1 MRTMF
6 EILFKPKKR
15 EGEQPPESPNKTQ
28 SPPFE
33 ATRMKLSDFEMVR
46 TLGTGSFG
54 RVKFAKSKIDGQYYA
69 VKYMKK
75 HEIIKLKQGMTQ
87 LFMFFSNST

>member
-6 EILFKPKKR
+6 GNLFKPKKR
-15 EGEQPPESPNKTQ
+15 EGEEPPVIADKTLSPRVES
-28 SPPFE
+28 
-33 ATRMKLSDFEMVR
+33 TRMKLSDFELIR

-54 RVKFAKSKIDGQYYA
+54 RVKFARSKIDGQYYA

-75 HEIIKLKQGMTQ
+75 HEIIKLKQGMRP
-87 LFMFFSNST
+87 FSCYHI